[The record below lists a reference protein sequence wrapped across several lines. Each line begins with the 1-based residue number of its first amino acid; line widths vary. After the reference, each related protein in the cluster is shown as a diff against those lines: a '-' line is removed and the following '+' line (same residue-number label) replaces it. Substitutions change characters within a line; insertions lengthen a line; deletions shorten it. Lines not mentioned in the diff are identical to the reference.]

1 MKLYKR
7 FMLHLIEACGGLT
20 LLRRHNRFIPQ
31 ILMYHRIVD
40 LPFIAG
46 LAPYKFEKQIAYLT
60 KHFRVVSIET
70 LIHEVRHNQ
79 VKPYTLA
86 ITFDDGH
93 QDFYENAWPILKK
106 YQIPATLYVTTG
118 FISKELWLWP
128 DLLKYI
134 ILNAHNKQIEIHP
147 LGQVSLV
154 TEDLSLS
161 WHRLG
166 DHCLTLDKETREQFI
181 RQIAELASIE
191 LPVTP
196 AAPFLPV
203 TWEQLREMKREGLD
217 VGSHTISHPILKGLD
232 LVQLQA
238 ELIGSAQ
245 TIQQQLQQKPKG
257 ICYPNGRL
265 IDIDPSVITQAEAA
279 GYEYGLLARNHPIQP
294 QEPFLIGR
302 LATHNDFDYFKWLLT
317 RHPAEQDQFYFG

>member
-1 MKLYKR
+1 
-7 FMLHLIEACGGLT
+7 
-20 LLRRHNRFIPQ
+20 
-31 ILMYHRIVD
+31 MYHRIID

-46 LAPYKFEKQIAYLT
+46 LAPNEFEKQIAYLA
-60 KHFRVVSIET
+60 KHFRIVPIET
-70 LIHEVRHNQ
+70 LINEVRHNRI
-79 VKPYTLA
+79 KPYTLA

-134 ILNAHNKQIEIHP
+134 IINAHNKQIDIDP
-147 LGQVSLV
+147 LGQVSLAQI
-154 TEDLSLS
+154 DLSLS

-166 DHCLTLDKETREQFI
+166 DHCLTLDKGTREQFI
-181 RQIAELASIE
+181 RQLAGLASIE
-191 LPVTP
+191 LPATP

-203 TWEQLREMKREGLD
+203 TWEQLREMKNEGLD

-232 LVQLQA
+232 HAQLQT

-245 TIQQQLQQKPKG
+245 MIQQQLQQRPTG

-265 IDIDPSVITQAEAA
+265 IDIDPGVLTQAQDA
-279 GYEYGLLARNHPIQP
+279 GYEYGLLARNHPILP
-294 QEPFLIGR
+294 QAPFLIGR